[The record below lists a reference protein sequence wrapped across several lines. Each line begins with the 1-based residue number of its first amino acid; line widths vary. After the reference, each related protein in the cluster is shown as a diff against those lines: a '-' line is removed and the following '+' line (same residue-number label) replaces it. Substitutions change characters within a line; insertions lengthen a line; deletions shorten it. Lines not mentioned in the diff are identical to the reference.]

1 VVHWH
6 SRAQPQDKDSNSELV
21 VVEGY
26 NLPDVES
33 AKEKAA
39 INKKPMAERKSSKA
53 KVNIYIYIYR
63 DPFVVIRELN
73 KLN

>member
-6 SRAQPQDKDSNSELV
+6 SRAQPQDKDSDSELV

-26 NLPDVES
+26 NLLDVES

-39 INKKPMAERKSSKA
+39 INKKPMAERKSKA
-53 KVNIYIYIYR
+53 KVNIYIYR
-63 DPFVVIRELN
+63 DPRLVLRELN